1 MQNLYF
7 LFLVLFVSACS
18 ENEKNIAKLS
28 GNSLSNAESVVST
41 HELYAEANELYE
53 QGRISDAVT
62 KLEVAVERG
71 NEYGRELLG
80 LILLRE
86 PSVQNIARGFSLM
99 SDAAQGGLASAQFYL
114 GSCLY
119 DDGCYLP
126 ENKTLSAYYL
136 SQAFENGEM
145 GAEMLLGFLDD
156 ELGEVKLS
164 PKEFESMLEQYKNNL

>member
-1 MQNLYF
+1 MKSLP
-7 LFLVLFVSACS
+7 LILLCIAVSACAEYKKGAPES
-18 ENEKNIAKLS
+18 SS
-28 GNSLSNAESVVST
+28 GNALKTQLAAST

-71 NEYGRELLG
+71 DEYCRELLG

-99 SDAAQGGLASAQFYL
+99 SEAAQGGLASAQFYL

-136 SQAFENGEM
+136 SQAFENGEV
-145 GAEMLLGFLDD
+145 GAEMLLGFLED

-164 PKEFESMLEQYKNNL
+164 PKELESMLGQYKNNL